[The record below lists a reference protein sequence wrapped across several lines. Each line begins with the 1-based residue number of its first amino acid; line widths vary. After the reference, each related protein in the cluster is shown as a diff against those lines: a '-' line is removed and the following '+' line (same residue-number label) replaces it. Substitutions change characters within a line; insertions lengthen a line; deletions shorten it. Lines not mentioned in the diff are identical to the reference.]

1 MYTLTKEVEIK
12 NNTILTNQIVSN
24 TTNNYQS
31 TENDN
36 LSIIESGKDKVV
48 FNKIVHVIQ
57 GAKKLICLQSFLIQ
71 DSKIIDAL
79 LEKVKNDN
87 VKVYVLSSA
96 NTRLEK
102 IESEENSI
110 LTDYKKLLET
120 KFKNNFIFRSSE
132 NFHAKYILIDPDT
145 KNTKGYLC
153 TNNFT
158 ENGFSKN
165 IEISVELN
173 KLQCNELFQVF
184 VYHFWEQATHE
195 QNGTKTFDFVKPMNQ
210 FIFPKLNN
218 LIVTSPNSEHS
229 TLEKEIIQ
237 NCEIAKKSIS
247 LATYNFD
254 INHEIIQLL
263 IKKSNQNIKITLFCH
278 PKFNELE
285 NYKKLSDNGIKII
298 LHENFHAKSL
308 VIDDKIGFLFT
319 GNIDNFSMKKNL
331 EIGIKLNDEQTIG
344 LIKILNHWEKNLSFI
359 FTKIISV
366 QDINQLVEI
375 RKEGNI
381 KKNSK
386 AYETIQ
392 ETKQLK
398 TVANLVSFFDVKRF
412 KMNNYVKSFHLNL
425 KATFEKTTKTEL
437 IFNSDNYCILEEKKQ
452 KIIVIN
458 SNFTKNEISK
468 IEKYKNFTL
477 FCADNI

>member
-1 MYTLTKEVEIK
+1 MFTLCKELEIK
-12 NNTILTNQIVSN
+12 NDTILTNQIVSN
-24 TTNNYQS
+24 TSNNYQS

-36 LSIIESGKDKVV
+36 LSIIESGKDKVI
-48 FNKIVHVIQ
+48 FNKIIQAIQ
-57 GAKKLICLQSFLIQ
+57 GAKKVICLQSFLIQ

-145 KNTKGYLC
+145 KYTKGYLC

-158 ENGFSKN
+158 NNGFSKN
-165 IEISVELN
+165 IEIATELN
-173 KLQCNELFQVF
+173 KLQCDKLFQVF

-195 QNGTKTFDFVKPMNQ
+195 QNDTKTFDFVKPINH
-210 FIFPKLNN
+210 FTFPNLNN
-218 LIVTSPNSEHS
+218 IIVTSPNSEHS
-229 TLEKEIIQ
+229 TLEKELIQ
-237 NCEIAKKSIS
+237 NCELAKKSIS
-247 LATYNFD
+247 ISTYNFD
-254 INHEIIQLL
+254 INHEIIQIL

-285 NYKKLSDNGIKII
+285 NYKKLCDNGIKIV
-298 LHENFHAKSL
+298 LNENFHAKSL
-308 VIDDKIGFLFT
+308 VVDDKIGFLFT

-331 EIGIKLNDEQTIG
+331 EVGIKLNDNQTID
-344 LIKILNHWEKNLSFI
+344 LIKIHNHWERNLSFI
-359 FTKIISV
+359 FAKTISV

-375 RKEGNI
+375 RKEGII

-386 AYETIQ
+386 VSETIQ

-398 TVANLVSFFDVKRF
+398 IVADLVSFFDVKRF
-412 KMNNYVKSFHLNL
+412 KMNNNTKSIHLNL
-425 KATFEKTTKTEL
+425 KATFEKIT
-437 IFNSDNYCILEEKKQ
+437 EKKIFFNEDNFC
-452 KIIVIN
+452 IIDENNKKSIVLN
-458 SNFTKNEISK
+458 SRFTINEISK